1 MELSKVF
8 DKNIDA
14 YLDGAPTIIN
24 QGGTR
29 SSKSYSI
36 MQLLFL
42 IAFKSKKKMII
53 SIVSRALPH
62 LKLGVMRDFE
72 EILEDYGIL
81 PELVKNETNSFFKIG
96 KSIIEFFGADSV
108 DKVHGP
114 ARDILYVNEANFIK
128 YDIFDQLAIRT
139 KGAVFLDF
147 NPTSRF
153 WVHDEIIPKHKHALI
168 KSTYLDNDFL
178 TLEQIERIEAKK
190 NNVNWWKVYGL
201 GEIGI
206 LEDAVFQ
213 NWKYGEFDESL
224 NSMYGLDFGVND
236 PDAMVR
242 VAIDRK
248 SKLIY
253 VDEAIYQN
261 GLSTGILM
269 ALVENAT
276 IQNNLIIADS
286 SGKRTIMDM
295 QKAGINI
302 KAVKKYAGSILDG
315 IRLISDYQLIITNKS
330 YNLAREL
337 MAYRWVDKKG
347 GVPLDADNHL
357 IDAMRYAVQTM
368 ISPIKGRKTRVL

>member
-153 WVHDEIIPKHKHALI
+153 WVHDEIIPKHRHALI

-248 SKLIY
+248 LKLIY

>member
-1 MELSKVF
+1 
-8 DKNIDA
+8 
-14 YLDGAPTIIN
+14 
-24 QGGTR
+24 
-29 SSKSYSI
+29 
-36 MQLLFL
+36 
-42 IAFKSKKKMII
+42 
-53 SIVSRALPH
+53 
-62 LKLGVMRDFE
+62 MRDFE

-153 WVHDEIIPKHKHALI
+153 WVHDEIIPKHRHALI

-178 TLEQIERIEAKK
+178 TLEQIERIESKK
-190 NNVNWWKVYGL
+190 DNKNWWKVYGL

-242 VAIDRK
+242 VAVDRK
-248 SKLIY
+248 LKLIY
-253 VDEAIYQN
+253 VDESLYQN
-261 GLSTGILM
+261 GLSTGVLM

-302 KAVKKYAGSILDG
+302 KAVTKYAGSILDG
-315 IRLISDYQLIITNKS
+315 IRLISDYQLIITNNS

-337 MAYRWVDKKG
+337 MAYRWINKKG
-347 GVPLDADNHL
+347 GIPLDADNHL

>member
-337 MAYRWVDKKG
+337 MAYRWIDKKG

-368 ISPIKGRKTRVL
+368 ISPIKGAKTRVL

>member
-153 WVHDEIIPKHKHALI
+153 WVHDEIIPKHRHALI

>member
-8 DKNIDA
+8 DKNIEA

-153 WVHDEIIPKHKHALI
+153 WVHDEIIPKHRHALI

>member
-153 WVHDEIIPKHKHALI
+153 WVHDEIIPKHRHALI

-337 MAYRWVDKKG
+337 MAYRWIDKKG

>member
-8 DKNIDA
+8 DKNIEA

-153 WVHDEIIPKHKHALI
+153 WVHDEIIPKHRHALI

-337 MAYRWVDKKG
+337 MAYRWIDKKG